1 MRTNIL
7 QLAWRHAWRR
17 LLQSLFFIVG
27 IAIGVAAVVAIDLAN
42 SSVSRAFSYSTES
55 IVGKT
60 THRIV
65 GGSTGIDQKIYVDL
79 RRKLGYQLCT
89 PIISAYVTSKQLD
102 QQPIQLLGIDIFS
115 SLAFNTD
122 SSNGL
127 NSVDPVQLSRFMVQ
141 PNSAIISIQFAS
153 RHQLQINATVDVN
166 FHGRSRR
173 VTICQIIDGGDGN
186 SSVDN
191 ILLVDISTAQEISGK
206 ISRLDRIDLIIPENS
221 GRQKIQSAIESMLP
235 MGVRLEAN
243 REKSG
248 ATRQMLSAF
257 QLNLTALSLL
267 ALVVGVFLIYN
278 TVTFSVVQ
286 RRPTIA
292 ILRAIGMTR
301 REIFTLVLTE
311 GIILG
316 IIGTGV
322 GLLVGTL
329 LGQATVDAVVGTIND
344 IFFVTSVR
352 QVSTAPIVYL
362 KSILIGLS
370 ASIISAI
377 APAYEAT
384 NVPPLTALRRSDTE
398 EKVNRILPW
407 VSLIGLLTLVFGF
420 LLLIPNWHLVIAFGG
435 VFAVLIGFALL
446 SPLMTL
452 ILMKIISPILK
463 GSLGLIGSMAARD
476 IMRSLSRTSVAITA
490 LMVAVSVIIGV
501 GLMTSSFRRTVQRW
515 LFDLLQADIF
525 ISGPRVAGSATTS
538 LAPKVVEVISE
549 IPSIERILTNREVQ
563 VTSVEVGS
571 LQLVAVSE
579 DIAGERRQYKSAKG
593 SIRQTWQAVESG
605 GIVINEPMAV
615 RFKLEVG
622 DRVKIFTDK
631 GLEPFE
637 IAAVAYNFDVRPV
650 VTMHQTTYQKFWHDR
665 VLSSAALTLKPG
677 EQIDEVIQ
685 QLRQRLSG
693 KIQVIIQSNRELRQ
707 NAMEIFDK
715 TFAVTRALQVIAM
728 AVAFIGVLST
738 LMSLQLERRREIG
751 LLRAVGIDS
760 KQLWQLILL
769 ETSLMGTT
777 AGMIALPVG
786 IVLATILIYIINLR
800 SFGWTLQMH
809 IQSTEFLKAF
819 VISISSALMAGIYP
833 AWQLGR
839 IPAVDALRNE

>member
-1 MRTNIL
+1 
-7 QLAWRHAWRR
+7 
-17 LLQSLFFIVG
+17 
-27 IAIGVAAVVAIDLAN
+27 
-42 SSVSRAFSYSTES
+42 
-55 IVGKT
+55 
-60 THRIV
+60 
-65 GGSTGIDQKIYVDL
+65 
-79 RRKLGYQLCT
+79 
-89 PIISAYVTSKQLD
+89 
-102 QQPIQLLGIDIFS
+102 
-115 SLAFNTD
+115 
-122 SSNGL
+122 
-127 NSVDPVQLSRFMVQ
+127 
-141 PNSAIISIQFAS
+141 
-153 RHQLQINATVDVN
+153 
-166 FHGRSRR
+166 
-173 VTICQIIDGGDGN
+173 
-186 SSVDN
+186 
-191 ILLVDISTAQEISGK
+191 
-206 ISRLDRIDLIIPENS
+206 
-221 GRQKIQSAIESMLP
+221 
-235 MGVRLEAN
+235 
-243 REKSG
+243 G
-248 ATRQMLSAF
+248 A
-257 QLNLTALSLL
+257 
-267 ALVVGVFLIYN
+267 
-278 TVTFSVVQ
+278 
-286 RRPTIA
+286 
-292 ILRAIGMTR
+292 
-301 REIFTLVLTE
+301 
-311 GIILG
+311 
-316 IIGTGV
+316 
-322 GLLVGTL
+322 GLLIGTL
-329 LGQATVDAVVGTIND
+329 LGQMTVEAMVSTIND
-344 IFFVTSVR
+344 IFFVTSVH
-352 QVSTAPIVYL
+352 QVSTSLIVYL
-362 KSILIGLS
+362 KSLLIGLL

-398 EKVNRILPW
+398 EKANRILPW
-407 VSLIGLLTLVFGF
+407 VSLIGLLILVFGF

-452 ILMKIISPILK
+452 IFMKFIRPILK
-463 GSLGLIGSMAARD
+463 SSLGLIGSMAARD

-501 GLMTSSFRRTVQRW
+501 GLMTSSFRRTVQQW

-538 LAPKVVEVISE
+538 LAPRVVEVISE
-549 IPSIERILTNREVQ
+549 IPSIERVLTNREVQ
-563 VTSVEVGS
+563 VTSADVGS

-593 SIRQTWQAVESG
+593 NIRQTWQAVESG

-622 DRVKIFTDK
+622 NRVKIFTDK
-631 GLEPFE
+631 GLESFE

-650 VTMHQTTYQKFWHDR
+650 VTMHQTTFQKFWHDR
-665 VLSSAALTLKPG
+665 VLSSVALTLKPD

-693 KIQVIIQSNRELRQ
+693 KVQVIIQSNRDLRQ

-777 AGMIALPVG
+777 AGMIAVPVG

-809 IQSTEFLKAF
+809 LQSTEFLKAF

-839 IPAVDALRNE
+839 IPAVDALRSE

>member
-17 LLQSLFFIVG
+17 SLQSLFFIVG

-65 GGSTGIDQKIYVDL
+65 GGSTGIDQKIYVNL

-102 QQPIQLLGIDIFS
+102 QQPIQLLGLDIFS
-115 SLAFNTD
+115 SLAFDTD

-127 NSVDPVQLSRFMVQ
+127 NSVGQVQLSRFMVQ

-153 RHQLQINATVDVN
+153 RHQLQINDTIDVN

-173 VTICQIIDGGDGN
+173 VTICQIIDVGDGN
-186 SSVDN
+186 SSGDN
-191 ILLVDISTAQEISGK
+191 ILLVDISTAQEILGK

-301 REIFTLVLTE
+301 REIFTLVLAE

-322 GLLVGTL
+322 GLLAGTL
-329 LGQATVDAVVGTIND
+329 LGQATVEAVVSTIND

-352 QVSTAPIVYL
+352 QVSTSPVVYL

-398 EKVNRILPW
+398 EKINRILPW
-407 VSLIGLLTLVFGF
+407 VSLIGLSTLVFGF
-420 LLLIPNWHLVIAFGG
+420 LLLIPNWHLVVAFGG

-446 SPLMTL
+446 SPLMN
-452 ILMKIISPILK
+452 P
-463 GSLGLIGSMAARD
+463 
-476 IMRSLSRTSVAITA
+476 
-490 LMVAVSVIIGV
+490 
-501 GLMTSSFRRTVQRW
+501 
-515 LFDLLQADIF
+515 
-525 ISGPRVAGSATTS
+525 
-538 LAPKVVEVISE
+538 
-549 IPSIERILTNREVQ
+549 
-563 VTSVEVGS
+563 
-571 LQLVAVSE
+571 
-579 DIAGERRQYKSAKG
+579 
-593 SIRQTWQAVESG
+593 
-605 GIVINEPMAV
+605 
-615 RFKLEVG
+615 
-622 DRVKIFTDK
+622 
-631 GLEPFE
+631 
-637 IAAVAYNFDVRPV
+637 
-650 VTMHQTTYQKFWHDR
+650 
-665 VLSSAALTLKPG
+665 
-677 EQIDEVIQ
+677 
-685 QLRQRLSG
+685 
-693 KIQVIIQSNRELRQ
+693 
-707 NAMEIFDK
+707 
-715 TFAVTRALQVIAM
+715 
-728 AVAFIGVLST
+728 
-738 LMSLQLERRREIG
+738 
-751 LLRAVGIDS
+751 
-760 KQLWQLILL
+760 
-769 ETSLMGTT
+769 
-777 AGMIALPVG
+777 
-786 IVLATILIYIINLR
+786 
-800 SFGWTLQMH
+800 
-809 IQSTEFLKAF
+809 
-819 VISISSALMAGIYP
+819 
-833 AWQLGR
+833 
-839 IPAVDALRNE
+839 